1 MPQPDC
7 GPGVAGFRITRS
19 WNQKNAKS
27 RSMASNV
34 GWALLFIGGGRT
46 PPPPPQTHI
55 EAGKQRVVEAELGQI
70 ADAPRIQDAVQVI
83 DLVLHDPG
91 VKIASPCDRWEAAAS
106 KPV

>member
-55 EAGKQRVVEAELGQI
+55 EE
-70 ADAPRIQDAVQVI
+70 
-83 DLVLHDPG
+83 
-91 VKIASPCDRWEAAAS
+91 EAAT
-106 KPV
+106 KKNRENEGHL